1 LVDRS
6 DARLL
11 NPPRAPFAAL
21 PADVCARLQQVDY
34 TAAERVCPNRP
45 PITQLMHEAAPVPG

>member
-1 LVDRS
+1 
-6 DARLL
+6 
-11 NPPRAPFAAL
+11 
-21 PADVCARLQQVDY
+21 LQQVDY